1 MKTVF
6 KYVASL
12 LLPLIVII
20 THAQSKVV
28 VEQIQSY
35 SMVSPT
41 ANYWQLPNDINPL
54 LAALDSGLFKQINL
68 IRDRNYKTNALSL
81 TKQNQVGKITI
92 DWSRSANT
100 NFHAYVEIYEMSP
113 EFVIQN
119 KLAQIP
125 QSKFDSISS
134 VWYISCNIYNQRRE
148 TIFKK
153 TILLSMMPTKS
164 IGMGYAIDIP
174 ASTPAFIFKAIQK
187 GISLVSP
194 NIDDMEYIEAK
205 VPAAYATDNF
215 WMPFL
220 HNENRIQFD
229 TSKPFISY
237 NNSNGL
243 QLLRTS
249 PAQMNKINHRDKS
262 INNPYFDL
270 LPVIKKRL
278 GSSAD
283 EYYHVLQPLR
293 DVNRD
298 LDYSLVAYLELN
310 LSPNDSEASRSPIIF
325 LPGNMHTIFL
335 DQDSIGSFSV
345 EENVVEKDKF
355 FNLNEL
361 FNGLDS
367 TKKINIGTLYEK
379 RKIISAKSIEGNY
392 KSYKFKILINYANN
406 LKTIFIND
414 KMVMVAEGQNKPL
427 QMVATDTA
435 VDTEI
440 KNFLLLM
447 SFSEI
452 FQMPS

>member
-1 MKTVF
+1 MKTVL
-6 KYVASL
+6 KYTAYFL
-12 LLPLIVII
+12 LQFIVIT

-35 SMVSPT
+35 SMVSPA

-54 LAALDSGLFKQINL
+54 LETLDSGLFKQINL
-68 IRDRNYKTNALSL
+68 IRDKNYKTTALQL
-81 TKQNQVGKITI
+81 TKQNQIGKITI
-92 DWSRSANT
+92 DWSRSANS
-100 NFHAYVEIYEMSP
+100 NFHAYVELYEMSP
-113 EFVIQN
+113 EFVFQN
-119 KLAQIP
+119 KLAEIP
-125 QSKFDSISS
+125 RSKFDSISS

-148 TIFKK
+148 SVFKK
-153 TILLSMMPTKS
+153 TILLSMMPTRS
-164 IGMGYAIDIP
+164 IGMGYAIDLP
-174 ASTPAFIFKAIQK
+174 ASTPNFIFKAIQK

-220 HNENRIQFD
+220 HNANRIQFD

-237 NNSNGL
+237 NNDNGL
-243 QLLRTS
+243 QLLRTP
-249 PAQMNKINHRDKS
+249 PAQMNKINQRDKS
-262 INNPYFDL
+262 INNPYFDM
-270 LPVIKKRL
+270 LPLIKKRL
-278 GSSAD
+278 GSNTN

-298 LDYSLVAYLELN
+298 LDYNIVAYLELN
-310 LSPNDSEASRSPIIF
+310 LSPNESEASQSPILF

-335 DQDSIGSFSV
+335 EQDSIGSFSV
-345 EENVVEKDKF
+345 AEAVVEKDKF
-355 FNLNEL
+355 FNLNEI

-367 TKKINIGTLYEK
+367 TKKYNIGTFYEK
-379 RKIISAKSIEGNY
+379 RKIISAKSIEGNF
-392 KSYKFKILINYANN
+392 KSFKFKILINYANH

-414 KMVMVAEGQNKPL
+414 KMVMVAEGRNKPF
-427 QMVATDTA
+427 QMVTTDA
-435 VDTEI
+435 AIDTEI
-440 KNFLLLM
+440 KNFLLQM

>member
-1 MKTVF
+1 MKPVLKYTVYF
-6 KYVASL
+6 L
-12 LLPLIVII
+12 LQLIVL
-20 THAQSKVV
+20 TTRAQSKVV
-28 VEQIQSY
+28 VEKIQSY
-35 SMVSPT
+35 SMVSPA
-41 ANYWQLPNDINPL
+41 ANYWYLPNDINPL
-54 LAALDSGLFKQINL
+54 LDALDAGLFKQINL
-68 IRDRNYKTNALSL
+68 IRDKNYKTTALQLS
-81 TKQNQVGKITI
+81 KQNQIGKITI
-92 DWSRSANT
+92 DWSRSANS

-153 TILLSMMPTKS
+153 TILLSMLPTKS

-174 ASTPAFIFKAIQK
+174 ASTPSFIFKAIEK
-187 GISLVSP
+187 GISFISP

-205 VPAAYATDNF
+205 VPTAYATDNF
-215 WMPFL
+215 WMPFI

-237 NNSNGL
+237 NNGNGT
-243 QLLRTS
+243 QLLRTP
-249 PAQMNKINHRDKS
+249 PAQMNKINQRDKS
-262 INNPYFDL
+262 INNPYFDM

-278 GSSAD
+278 GSSIN

-293 DVNRD
+293 DVNRN
-298 LDYSLVAYLELN
+298 LDYNIVAYLELN
-310 LSPNDSEASRSPIIF
+310 LSPNDSEGSKSPIIF
-325 LPGNMHTIFL
+325 LPGNMHSIFL
-335 DQDSIGSFSV
+335 DQDSVGSFSI
-345 EENVVEKDKF
+345 EETVVEKDKF

-367 TKKINIGTLYEK
+367 TKKYNIGTFFEK
-379 RKIISAKSIEGNY
+379 RKIISAKAIEGNF

-414 KMVMVAEGQNKPL
+414 KMVMVAEGRNKPF
-427 QMVATDTA
+427 QMVAADPA

-440 KNFLLLM
+440 KNFLLQM

-452 FQMPS
+452 FQMPY

>member
-1 MKTVF
+1 MKSF
-6 KYVASL
+6 LKYTAYF
-12 LLPLIVII
+12 LLPFFVM
-20 THAQSKVV
+20 TTYAQSKVV

-41 ANYWQLPNDINPL
+41 ANYWQLPNDITPL
-54 LAALDSGLFKQINL
+54 LAALDSGLFKQINF
-68 IRDRNYKTNALSL
+68 IRDKNYKTNALSL

-92 DWSRSANT
+92 DWSRSTNS
-100 NFHAYVEIYEMSP
+100 NFHAYVELYEMSP

-119 KLAQIP
+119 QLAQIP
-125 QSKFDSISS
+125 RSKFDSISS
-134 VWYISCNIYNQRRE
+134 VWYISCNIYNQLRE
-148 TIFKK
+148 SVFKK

-164 IGMGYAIDIP
+164 IGMGYSIELP
-174 ASTPAFIFKAIQK
+174 ASTPIFIFKAIQK
-187 GISLVSP
+187 GLSLVSP

-237 NNSNGL
+237 NNSNGI
-243 QLLRTS
+243 QLLRMP
-249 PAQMNKINHRDKS
+249 PAQMNKINQRDKS
-262 INNPYFDL
+262 INNPYFDM

-278 GSSAD
+278 GSGSN
-283 EYYHVLQPLR
+283 EYYHVLQSLR

-298 LDYSLVAYLELN
+298 LDYSIVAYLELN
-310 LSPNDSEASRSPIIF
+310 LSPNNSEESQSPIVF
-325 LPGNMHTIFL
+325 LPGKMHNLFL
-335 DQDSIGSFSV
+335 NQDSIGSFSV
-345 EENVVEKDKF
+345 EETVVEKDKF
-355 FNLNEL
+355 LNLNEI
-361 FNGLDS
+361 FNGFDS
-367 TKKINIGTLYEK
+367 TKKYNIGTFYEK

-414 KMVMVAEGQNKPL
+414 KMVMVAEGRNKPI
-427 QMVATDTA
+427 QMVAADTA

-440 KNFLLLM
+440 KNFLLQM
-447 SFSEI
+447 AFSEI

>member
-1 MKTVF
+1 MKPIL
-6 KYVASL
+6 KYTAYFL
-12 LLPLIVII
+12 LQLIVVT

-28 VEQIQSY
+28 LEQIQSY

-54 LAALDSGLFKQINL
+54 LAALDTGLFKQINL
-68 IRDRNYKTNALSL
+68 IRDKNYKTTALQLS
-81 TKQNQVGKITI
+81 KQNQIGKITI
-92 DWSRSANT
+92 DWSRSANS
-100 NFHAYVEIYEMSP
+100 NFHAYVELYEMSP
-113 EFVIQN
+113 DFVIQN
-119 KLAQIP
+119 KLAEIP
-125 QSKFDSISS
+125 ASKFDSISS

-153 TILLSMMPTKS
+153 TVLLSMLPTKT

-187 GISLVSP
+187 GLSLVSP

-237 NNSNGL
+237 DNGNDT
-243 QLLRTS
+243 QLLRTP
-249 PAQMNKINHRDKS
+249 PAQMNKINQRDKS
-262 INNPYFDL
+262 INNPYFDM

-278 GSSAD
+278 GSSLN

-293 DVNRD
+293 EVNRN
-298 LDYSLVAYLELN
+298 LDYNIVAYLELN
-310 LSPNDSEASRSPIIF
+310 LSPNDSEGSKSPIIF

-355 FNLNEL
+355 FNLNEI

-379 RKIISAKSIEGNY
+379 RKIISAKAIEGNY

-414 KMVMVAEGQNKPL
+414 KMVMVAEGRNKPV
-427 QMVATDTA
+427 QMVAADPA

-440 KNFLLLM
+440 KNFLLQM

-452 FQMPS
+452 FQMPY

>member
-68 IRDRNYKTNALSL
+68 IRDRNYKTNALQL

-153 TILLSMMPTKS
+153 N
-164 IGMGYAIDIP
+164 Y
-174 ASTPAFIFKAIQK
+174 FI
-187 GISLVSP
+187 
-194 NIDDMEYIEAK
+194 EY
-205 VPAAYATDNF
+205 D
-215 WMPFL
+215 
-220 HNENRIQFD
+220 
-229 TSKPFISY
+229 
-237 NNSNGL
+237 
-243 QLLRTS
+243 
-249 PAQMNKINHRDKS
+249 
-262 INNPYFDL
+262 
-270 LPVIKKRL
+270 
-278 GSSAD
+278 
-283 EYYHVLQPLR
+283 
-293 DVNRD
+293 
-298 LDYSLVAYLELN
+298 
-310 LSPNDSEASRSPIIF
+310 
-325 LPGNMHTIFL
+325 
-335 DQDSIGSFSV
+335 
-345 EENVVEKDKF
+345 
-355 FNLNEL
+355 
-361 FNGLDS
+361 
-367 TKKINIGTLYEK
+367 
-379 RKIISAKSIEGNY
+379 
-392 KSYKFKILINYANN
+392 AN
-406 LKTIFIND
+406 
-414 KMVMVAEGQNKPL
+414 
-427 QMVATDTA
+427 
-435 VDTEI
+435 
-440 KNFLLLM
+440 
-447 SFSEI
+447 
-452 FQMPS
+452 

>member
-1 MKTVF
+1 MKIVL
-6 KYVASL
+6 KYAASL

-220 HNENRIQFD
+220 HNESRIQFD

-237 NNSNGL
+237 NNSIGL
-243 QLLRTS
+243 QLLRTP
-249 PAQMNKINHRDKS
+249 PAQMNKINQRDKS
-262 INNPYFDL
+262 INNPYFDM

-278 GSSAD
+278 GSSVN

-298 LDYSLVAYLELN
+298 LDYNIVAYLELN
-310 LSPNDSEASRSPIIF
+310 LSPNDSEGSRSPIIF

-345 EENVVEKDKF
+345 EETVVEKDKF

-367 TKKINIGTLYEK
+367 TKKYNIGTFYEK
-379 RKIISAKSIEGNY
+379 RKIISAKSIEGNF
-392 KSYKFKILINYANN
+392 KSYKFKLLINYANN

-414 KMVMVAEGQNKPL
+414 KMVIVAEGRNKPF
-427 QMVATDTA
+427 QMVAADTE

-440 KNFLLLM
+440 KNFLLQM

-452 FQMPS
+452 FQMPY

>member
-1 MKTVF
+1 MKTVL
-6 KYVASL
+6 KYAAYFL
-12 LLPLIVII
+12 LQLIVII

-41 ANYWQLPNDINPL
+41 ANYWHLPNDIDPL
-54 LAALDSGLFKQINL
+54 LAALDSGLFKEISL
-68 IRDRNYKTNALSL
+68 SRDKNYKTTALQLS
-81 TKQNQVGKITI
+81 KQNQIGKITI
-92 DWSRSANT
+92 DWSRSANS
-100 NFHAYVEIYEMSP
+100 NLHAYVELYEMSP

-134 VWYISCNIYNQRRE
+134 VWYVSCNIYNQRRE
-148 TIFKK
+148 SIFKK
-153 TILLSMMPTKS
+153 TVLLSMMPTKT

-187 GISLVSP
+187 GLSLVSP